1 MPQALT
7 TAPVAAVLAT
17 VVAVVVEVLVL
28 ATRFSVVNAAEGT
41 SAAFLTP
48 LEQRVMS
55 QTAAS
60 TLAIAMMAIAKEVA
74 LAALVPVLFLPL
86 QSMHRQNLT
95 KQQQPQTTM
104 RLGGGPKTL
113 RPT

>member
-55 QTAAS
+55 QTAAA
-60 TLAIAMMAIAKEVA
+60 LAIAMVTIAKEVA

>member
-55 QTAAS
+55 QPAA